1 MLHIKRP
8 CLGGA
13 DNHKIGVGVNA
24 WGPSLPVAYGTP
36 TEAHL
41 VRKKLKA
48 PFPWFGGKSR
58 VAPLVWQRLGEVD
71 NYCEP
76 FAGSAAVLLA
86 RPHPPR
92 IETVN
97 EAGDFTNAW
106 RATDPDTG
114 DPGAVAD
121 AACEVLNDLD
131 PYVANAW
138 RSIQRSPEETA
149 RWADRPVNELDM
161 HAIHRWL
168 VLGDDAREFR
178 ERMRSDPDYFDPK
191 RAGRWVVGLCE
202 WIGSGW
208 ASANAAGSQQVP
220 GLIGGKD
227 ARGVNGQ
234 PGERPH
240 EWQQVPHIDGRGVAA
255 AGPGLS
261 QQRPAITDARG
272 PGCGV
277 HGRPQLADAY
287 SRGRGVHGTDAADR
301 YLGKFPKSPR
311 PTGNNKGGNHDGV
324 LAEVGGGTCASR
336 RAWLIDWFS
345 RLRDRLRTVRV
356 CSGHWLR
363 VCDSESVTTR
373 LGMTGLFLDPP
384 YRHALKGGEKN
395 RDSGLYGSD
404 GTHSDQLVDEVIA
417 YCLERGDSPQMR
429 IAACGYEGE
438 GYEALVEKGWECV
451 AWSSQGG
458 YANRNKKN
466 RNRDRERLYF
476 SPGCVKPDL
485 GLFAGL
491 A

>member
-8 CLGGA
+8 RLGGA
-13 DNHKIGVGVNA
+13 DNHKVGVGVNA

-92 IETVN
+92 VETVN

-114 DPGAVAD
+114 DPGTVAD
-121 AACEVLNDLD
+121 AACETLNDLD

-138 RSIQRSPEETA
+138 RSIRRSPEETA

-178 ERMRSDPDYFDPK
+178 ERMWSDPDYFDPK

-202 WIGSGW
+202 WIGGGW
-208 ASANAAGSQQVP
+208 CQTNSAGDDVGREPRPRLEGERGP
-220 GLIGGKD
+220 GQ
-227 ARGVNGQ
+227 GVHKLRANP

-240 EWQQVPHIDGRGVAA
+240 EWQQVP
-255 AGPGLS
+255 
-261 QQRPAITDARG
+261 RPADGNGGRF
-272 PGCGV
+272 GCGV

-301 YLGKFPKSPR
+301 YLHQNR
-311 PTGNNKGGNHDGV
+311 PALGGTNHPVTHTGNGV
-324 LAEVGGGTCASR
+324 HSLGDTDGTCASR

-356 CSGHWLR
+356 CSGDWRR
-363 VCDSESVTTR
+363 VCDSDSVTVR
-373 LGMTGLFLDPP
+373 LGVTGIFFDPP
-384 YRHALKGGEKN
+384 YSTEAGRDNALYAQ
-395 RDSGLYGSD
+395 DSGTVAHD
-404 GTHSDQLVDEVIA
+404 VRA
-417 YCLERGDSPQMR
+417 YCLERGADPRYR
-429 IAACGYEGE
+429 IALCGYEGE
-438 GYEALVEKGWECV
+438 GHDALTGHGWDVV
-451 AWSSQGG
+451 AWKAQGG

-476 SPGCVKPDL
+476 SPHCVKPDL

>member
-13 DNHKIGVGVNA
+13 DNHKVGVGVNA

-48 PFPWFGGKSR
+48 PFPYFGGKAR
-58 VAPLVWQRLGEVD
+58 VAPLVWQRLGDVD
-71 NYCEP
+71 NAIEP
-76 FAGSAAVLLA
+76 FCGSAAFLLA

-97 EAGDFTNAW
+97 DLDCYIANFW
-106 RATDPDTG
+106 RAIQHDPE
-114 DPGAVAD
+114 AVA
-121 AACEVLNDLD
+121 
-131 PYVANAW
+131 
-138 RSIQRSPEETA
+138 SH
-149 RWADRPVNELDM
+149 ADWPVNEIDL
-161 HAIHRWL
+161 HARHRWL
-168 VLGDDAREFR
+168 VGIDSPSPWTDTPYLHAMAGPGKWTRARAEFR
-178 ERMRSDPDYFDPK
+178 ERMRADPDHYDSK
-191 RAGRWVVGLCE
+191 IAGWWCWGLCA
-202 WIGSGW
+202 WIGGGWCATPEGGAVNGPIGGSGERRPKIDEGVHYGNGVH
-208 ASANAAGSQQVP
+208 AKGERPHQSQQVP

-227 ARGVNGQ
+227 AR
-234 PGERPH
+234 
-240 EWQQVPHIDGRGVAA
+240 
-255 AGPGLS
+255 
-261 QQRPAITDARG
+261 
-272 PGCGV
+272 GV

-301 YLGKFPKSPR
+301 YLSQKRPR
-311 PTGNNKGGNHDGV
+311 AASEMLSTDTGQPGV
-324 LAEVGGGTCASR
+324 CGAPLGETDGTCASR

-373 LGMTGLFLDPP
+373 LGVTGIFADPP
-384 YRHALKGGEKN
+384 YPHSNPDGSSSRSE
-395 RDSGLYGSD
+395 GLYAQD
-404 GTHSDQLVDEVIA
+404 DPDKVRDELLA
-417 YCLERGDSPQMR
+417 YCLERGGNPMMR
-429 IAACGYEGE
+429 I
-438 GYEALVEKGWECV
+438 CV
-451 AWSSQGG
+451 AAYDTDGYAVLEGHGWDVVAWKTQGG
-458 YANRNKKN
+458 YGNRSKKGRANAK
-466 RNRDRERLYF
+466 RERLYF